1 MTEKLKLNS
10 STPKIRRNYNI
21 MKILAIECSIETAS
35 AAITEDR
42 ELIGVYT
49 KNAGRTHS
57 EKLLPMI
64 DELLRGYSLKI
75 DDLDLLAC
83 TAGPGSFTGIR
94 IGVST
99 IKGLA
104 FSKNKP
110 CIGIS
115 SLEALAY
122 GFDNFP
128 EECII
133 VPSIDARRGNVYNA
147 VFSTK
152 SGNHPDR
159 LCSDRLISAVELA
172 EELIKSNKKAVI
184 CGDGAKTI
192 EKIIAED
199 KDRYINIVKAPPALL
214 YPNAY
219 AAALCALEKYSAG
232 KYISDKDLSPIYLR
246 PTQAERELCRSKE

>member
-1 MTEKLKLNS
+1 
-10 STPKIRRNYNI
+10 
-21 MKILAIECSIETAS
+21 MKILAIECSAETAS

-42 ELIGVYT
+42 ELLGVYT

-64 DELLRGYSLKI
+64 DELLCSYSLKI

-104 FSKNKP
+104 FAKNKP

-122 GFDNFP
+122 GFDSFP

-147 VFSTK
+147 VFWQK
-152 SGNHPDR
+152 
-159 LCSDRLISAVELA
+159 
-172 EELIKSNKKAVI
+172 
-184 CGDGAKTI
+184 
-192 EKIIAED
+192 
-199 KDRYINIVKAPPALL
+199 
-214 YPNAY
+214 
-219 AAALCALEKYSAG
+219 
-232 KYISDKDLSPIYLR
+232 
-246 PTQAERELCRSKE
+246 RESRRTDFATTD